1 MLCYVLA
8 MMLPNPNKIILSMI
22 SLFEQLMKWSP
33 FILIPIMLLDEM
45 PVSHCIQPQS
55 DSLIR
60 FVINSRVI
68 EFDVMFS
75 KGHMFVF

>member
-1 MLCYVLA
+1 
-8 MMLPNPNKIILSMI
+8 
-22 SLFEQLMKWSP
+22 
-33 FILIPIMLLDEM
+33 MLLDEM
-45 PVSHCIQPQS
+45 PYKEQLAIAYSQS